1 MVDNNAWLQSRRDVD
16 PPNPLLWRDP
26 CLVELNKENETR
38 LDVVWAGKN
47 TQSEE
52 AKDEEEKKEEQ
63 TEKDDQKLDAQK
75 NERKERIEAELNAR
89 SIEYFSYKDESEEAA
104 VAAADAVAADA
115 MEDGDLSDAMEEDAA
130 GVPPPEEVD
139 KEKDIATMCIAGE
152 GKEPVF
158 VRFTSFKEWH
168 ERFKKRQ
175 LTVLNQKGGKDFRMR
190 LDEDL
195 RQTLNDCCRHYDT
208 RGTAKTDEDEAEGA
222 PNPDMPEEDDGRSSS
237 KGEGASKPEKT
248 QDYVENLENTYT
260 VANAPDADWQG
271 GKHYDIRHECYVLYY
286 VPPKYKSDYHESDE
300 HLLTIYADKGFN
312 NIFKEKHGQ
321 VLAYLQAIYY
331 QRRPDAPDKKLPPA
345 FYTIDQLGRYLLKGE
360 NAAAIKGVAEVALM
374 HFLRSPHIGSIWHK
388 GRDAEQIFKSTELVA
403 RATQDEAKKKR
414 IKISADYGDELNDEE
429 LDARAYKL
437 PEGWTNTGN
446 KWWWPPLSPEEQDTF
461 AKQNRMA
468 GIYKAQEGLDI
479 DNVNCKKKT
488 SLKSMK
494 EAMQIPLK
502 HAPPCRL
509 PVMLMVDRSRAYPN
523 ATRTTGLVPYY
534 LNSGFHE
541 MVSHVLHIQTH
552 YPQWY
557 HLVQKVA
564 DASKCEDVVE
574 QYRQNP
580 LRVPWKSRDFKAKS
594 KQFKDGSFY
603 DGMAT
608 KSRTL
613 SSAKLDTRKAK
624 IEEEIQTLR
633 EEHAAELASEHF
645 ALHGNLLGGGDHQG
659 NIYMI
664 RFPANFVRG
673 TASVSRK
680 FNASV
685 SFSGKGLFANAKAF
699 GSKKKK

>member
-1 MVDNNAWLQSRRDVD
+1 MADNNAWLQRQKDVV

-26 CLVELNKENETR
+26 CLEALNTKNETR

-47 TQSEE
+47 PQEKE
-52 AKDEEEKKEEQ
+52 AKNEEKKKEEQ
-63 TEKDDQKLDAQK
+63 TAKDDKILNDQEKK
-75 NERKERIEAELNAR
+75 RKERITAELKAQ
-89 SIEYFSYKDESEEAA
+89 SIEYFAYKDESEEAA
-104 VAAADAVAADA
+104 VAAADAMEDNQADA
-115 MEDGDLSDAMEEDAA
+115 MEDDLA
-130 GVPPPEEVD
+130 PREEVD
-139 KEKDIATMCIAGE
+139 KELDNAKMCIPGPT
-152 GKEPVF
+152 KKKVL

-168 ERFKKRQ
+168 QRFQEEQ
-175 LTVLNQKGGKDFRMR
+175 LTSLNQKGAKDKRIR
-190 LDEDL
+190 LDEEL
-195 RQTLNDCCRHYDT
+195 RQTLNNCCRHYDT
-208 RGTAKTDEDEAEGA
+208 KGTAKTDEDEAEG
-222 PNPDMPEEDDGRSSS
+222 
-237 KGEGASKPEKT
+237 GEGASKPEETKT
-248 QDYVENLENTYT
+248 QDYVQNLENTYT
-260 VANAPDADWQG
+260 VATAPDADWQG

-286 VPPKYKSDYHESDE
+286 VPLNYKSVYHESDK
-300 HLLTIYADKGFN
+300 HLLTIYADKSFDTIG
-312 NIFKEKHGQ
+312 ESGHGQ

-331 QRRPDAPDKKLPPA
+331 QRRPGAPDEELPPA
-345 FYTIDQLGRYLLKGE
+345 FYTIDQLGRATWTGKD
-360 NAAAIKGVAEVALM
+360 AAAIKGVAEVALM
-374 HFLRSPHIGSIWHK
+374 HFLRSPHIGCIWHK
-388 GRDAEQIFKSTELVA
+388 DGSAEQIFKSTKLAAPTRE
-403 RATQDEAKKKR
+403 EAMLKR
-414 IKISADYGDELNDEE
+414 EKIIASYREG
-429 LDARAYKL
+429 LDAEACTYKL
-437 PEGWTNTGN
+437 PEGWTDTKGQL
-446 KWWWPPLSPEEQDTF
+446 WWPPLSPEEQVTDN
-461 AKQNRMA
+461 QNRMA
-468 GIYKAQEGLDI
+468 GIYEAQARLDI
-479 DNVNCKKKT
+479 DNDDCKKKT
-488 SLKSMK
+488 SLKSME
-494 EAMQIPLK
+494 EAMQFPLK

-509 PVMLMVDRSRAYPN
+509 PVMLMVDRSRAYAN
-523 ATRTTGLVPYY
+523 ASRTTGLVPYY
-534 LNSGFHE
+534 FNSGFHE
-541 MVSHVLHIQTH
+541 VVSHVQDIKNH

-564 DASKCEDVVE
+564 EASKCEDVVE

-685 SFSGKGLFANAKAF
+685 SFSGGGHGKGLFANAKAF

>member
-47 TQSEE
+47 PQSEE

-115 MEDGDLSDAMEEDAA
+115 MEDGDLSDAMDEEAA

-139 KEKDIATMCIAGE
+139 KEKYIATMCIAGE

-222 PNPDMPEEDDGRSSS
+222 PKPDMPEGDDGRSSS
-237 KGEGASKPEKT
+237 KGEGASNPEKT
-248 QDYVENLENTYT
+248 QDYVQNLENTYT

-331 QRRPDAPDKKLPPA
+331 QRRPDAPDKELPPA

-374 HFLRSPHIGSIWHK
+374 HFLRSPHIGSIWHNN
-388 GRDAEQIFKSTELVA
+388 DSAEQIFKSTELA
-403 RATQDEAKKKR
+403 RATQDEAEKKR
-414 IKISADYGDELNDEE
+414 KKISADYRDKLNEEE
-429 LDARAYKL
+429 LDARTYKL
-437 PEGWTNTGN
+437 PEGWTDTEDQL
-446 KWWWPPLSPEEQDTF
+446 WWPPLSTEEEDTI
-461 AKQNRMA
+461 KQNRMA
-468 GIYKAQEGLDI
+468 GIYKAQVGLDI

-509 PVMLMVDRSRAYPN
+509 PVMLMVDRSRAYAN
-523 ATRTTGLVPYY
+523 ASRTTGLVPYY

-541 MVSHVLHIQTH
+541 MVSYVPYIKTY

-557 HLVQKVA
+557 HLVEKVA
-564 DASKCEDVVE
+564 EASQNKEVVE
-574 QYRQNP
+574 QYLQNP
-580 LRVPWKSRDFKAKS
+580 LRVPWKSRDFKPTS
-594 KQFKDGSFY
+594 KQFKDAKFY
-603 DGMAT
+603 DDLD
-608 KSRTL
+608 KKEDTL
-613 SSAKLDTRKAK
+613 TSAKTVERQAIIK
-624 IEEEIQTLR
+624 EGIQTLLDK
-633 EEHAAELASEHF
+633 HAAELASEHF
-645 ALHGNLLGGGDHQG
+645 ALHGNLLSGGDHQG

-673 TASVSRK
+673 AQGTGGK
-680 FNASV
+680 FKAN
-685 SFSGKGLFANAKAF
+685 FSYTGGGHGGGLLAKVLR
-699 GSKKKK
+699 KKKK

>member
-1 MVDNNAWLQSRRDVD
+1 M
-16 PPNPLLWRDP
+16 LWRDP
-26 CLVELNKENETR
+26 CLVALNTKNERR
-38 LDVVWAGKN
+38 LDVVWAGEPP
-47 TQSEE
+47 QEVEE
-52 AKDEEEKKEEQ
+52 AKKEEQ
-63 TEKDDQKLDAQK
+63 TNKDDDILDAQK
-75 NERKERIEAELNAR
+75 TSTEERIEAELNAR
-89 SIEYFSYKDESEEAA
+89 SIKYFAYKDETEEAA
-104 VAAADAVAADA
+104 AVADDA
-115 MEDGDLSDAMEEDAA
+115 MDDRAEGMPEDGEDNEREEAR
-130 GVPPPEEVD
+130 
-139 KEKDIATMCIAGE
+139 MCSPGAQ
-152 GKEPVF
+152 KVL

-168 ERFKKRQ
+168 QRFQENKLVKWRGGQ
-175 LTVLNQKGGKDFRMR
+175 ENRYVLK
-190 LDEDL
+190 EEL
-195 RQTLNDCCRHYDT
+195 RQTLNNCCRHYDT
-208 RGTAKTDEDEAEGA
+208 RGTAPTGEDADAG
-222 PNPDMPEEDDGRSSS
+222 EDVSTT
-237 KGEGASKPEKT
+237 ET
-248 QDYVENLENTYT
+248 QDPVQNLENTYT

-286 VPPKYKSDYHESDE
+286 VPLEHQSDYHESDK
-300 HLLTIYADKGFN
+300 HLLTIYADKSFDQICKSG
-312 NIFKEKHGQ
+312 HGQ

-331 QRRPDAPDKKLPPA
+331 QRRPDAPNEELPPA
-345 FYTIDQLGRYLLKGE
+345 FYTIDQLGRYLLTGE
-360 NAAAIKGVAEVALM
+360 DAAAIKGVAEVALM

-388 GRDAEQIFKSTELVA
+388 GRDAEQIFKSTELA
-403 RATQDEAKKKR
+403 KATQVEAEKKR
-414 IKISADYGDELNDEE
+414 NKISADYGDDLNDEE

-446 KWWWPPLSPEEQDTF
+446 KWWWPPLSPEEQDT

-479 DNVNCKKKT
+479 DDDDCKKKT

-494 EAMQIPLK
+494 EAMRLPLK

-564 DASKCEDVVE
+564 EAFQNEDVVE
-574 QYRQNP
+574 QYRENP
-580 LRVPWKSRDFKAKS
+580 LRVPWKSRDFKPTS
-594 KQFKDGSFY
+594 KQFKDAKFY
-603 DGMAT
+603 DDLAT
-608 KSRTL
+608 KLDTQ
-613 SSAKLDTRKAK
+613 SSAKSDARKEK
-624 IEEEIQTLR
+624 IEGEIQTLR
-633 EEHAAELASEHF
+633 DKHVAELASEHF

-685 SFSGKGLFANAKAF
+685 SFSGGGHGKGLFAK
-699 GSKKKK
+699 SKKKK